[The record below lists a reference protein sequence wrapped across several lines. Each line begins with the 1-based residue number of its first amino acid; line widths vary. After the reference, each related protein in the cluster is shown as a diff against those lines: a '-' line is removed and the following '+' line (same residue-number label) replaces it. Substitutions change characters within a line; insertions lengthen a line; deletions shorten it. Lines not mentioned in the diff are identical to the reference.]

1 MALCSKDTATHILRS
16 TASALLVSTGITCL
30 AAAQDRG
37 VAGTTGTLEM
47 VTVTAQKTAQD
58 VQRVPI
64 AITAFTADSIQSKG
78 VTDLH
83 GLSNY
88 TPNVNIDSSS
98 PFSGDSSVLSAS
110 IRGIGKSVV

>member
-1 MALCSKDTATHILRS
+1 MTRRNRVANEPGEVALALCSTRILRS
-16 TASALLVSTGITCL
+16 TISALLV
-30 AAAQDRG
+30 
-37 VAGTTGTLEM
+37 TTGMTALAEAQSSDTSSTAGGATLEM

-64 AITAFTADSIQSKG
+64 AISAFTADAIQSRG

-88 TPNVNIDSSS
+88 TP
-98 PFSGDSSVLSAS
+98 
-110 IRGIGKSVV
+110 